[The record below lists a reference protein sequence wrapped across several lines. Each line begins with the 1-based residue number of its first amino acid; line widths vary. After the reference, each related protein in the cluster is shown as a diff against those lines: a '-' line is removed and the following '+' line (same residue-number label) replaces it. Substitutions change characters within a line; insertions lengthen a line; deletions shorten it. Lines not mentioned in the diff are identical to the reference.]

1 MLNNGLPVRV
11 IVLSGIFHW
20 MILFFVIHGDFE
32 QVNLLQVSPNS
43 VFGQKHTTIVVMIC
57 FKISNKSFIPSK

>member
-20 MILFFVIHGDFE
+20 MILFFGIHGDFE

-43 VFGQKHTTIVVMIC
+43 VFGQKHTAIVIIIC